1 MLFWACKANLENSI
15 SPGSRFFP
23 GHLLKDEK
31 HDYDKLKT
39 SFPNEKFKHVVQQ
52 VLRKNYVG
60 EESNHYNRL
69 CDIFESMY
77 VSSCFFH
84 CNAF

>member
-1 MLFWACKANLENSI
+1 MTL
-15 SPGSRFFP
+15 RFFP

-39 SFPNEKFKHVVQQ
+39 SFPIEKFKHVVQQ

-60 EESNHYNRL
+60 EQSNQYNRL
-69 CDIFESMY
+69 CDVFEFMY
-77 VSSCFFH
+77 VLSCFFQ
-84 CNAF
+84 CGSILID